1 MIWMTVDT
9 VKGLSGIDQRSGLV
23 LTQLLT
29 RGWGLVLTQLLARGR
44 GLVLTQLLARRRGLG
59 FDQRIDTA
67 LHMDQGTSAVEEYVG
82 SGSRIL
88 RWFKWSDWG
97 SRWNIIYCLA
107 RSEW

>member
-1 MIWMTVDT
+1 M
-9 VKGLSGIDQRSGLV
+9 GLGIDPVVGQGEGLGIDPV
-23 LTQLLT
+23 VGQEE
-29 RGWGLVLTQLLARGR
+29 
-44 GLVLTQLLARRRGLG
+44 GLG